1 MRESKS
7 IDLIMDR
14 LILPVQF
21 FLQVYFQFLYSYR
34 HVVVRVMVARQII
47 FSLVLGDQT
56 TLQLIKKIQQILR
69 LIQVP
74 QMKLRLS
81 LALMESNRLKC
92 PSMKN
97 LKT

>member
-1 MRESKS
+1 MREHNS
-7 IDLIMDR
+7 IDLKVDR
-14 LILPVQF
+14 TISPVEF
-21 FLQVYFQFLYSYR
+21 SLQAYLQFLYSYR

-56 TLQLIKKIQQILR
+56 TLQLIRKIQQIPL
-69 LIQVP
+69 LIQVL
-74 QMKLRLS
+74 QMKLRLTF
-81 LALMESNRLKC
+81 ALMESNRLKC